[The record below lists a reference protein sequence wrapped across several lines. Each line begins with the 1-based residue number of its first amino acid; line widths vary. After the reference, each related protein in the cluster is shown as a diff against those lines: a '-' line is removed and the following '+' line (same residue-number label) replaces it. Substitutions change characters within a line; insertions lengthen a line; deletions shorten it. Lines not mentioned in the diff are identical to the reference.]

1 MHRSIKTTL
10 MITTFCAAIA
20 GVGPASSPA
29 RLTISEANAQQPANT
44 PSETS
49 PEAAETT
56 DATPAKPAPV
66 VRGGLPDVASVFE
79 QEKGKVVAVKTEM
92 AQSVSNP
99 FWGQRVV
106 PRMGQ
111 GSGFV
116 VEADGHIITN
126 YHVVAGAQK
135 IEVLLEEG
143 GKRYQARLIGAD
155 KKTDIALL
163 KIEAPPNLQATKF
176 GSSDALRVGEWVVAI
191 GNPFGLE
198 YSVTAGIVSA
208 KGRNLG
214 QGLYD
219 NFLQTDASINPGNSG
234 GPLFNLAG
242 EVVGVNTAIIRDAQG
257 IGFAVPIDMVKQL
270 LPQLKSRGYIV
281 RGYVGAGLQRLSD
294 ELIGALDLKLEPDYG
309 VLIGSIEPDGPSA
322 KGGLQVEDIVLS
334 FNGVRTQR
342 VQELLF
348 AVAETP
354 PGTVVE
360 VEVLRAGQILNLQL
374 EVGERPDTEKLTLDR
389 ENKAKV
395 AESTEPATP
404 PVPTAKSTTPEDK
417 VATKKTEDPPK
428 RRELG
433 IQVIDTTPEQASEAG
448 LEAPAGVYVL
458 EVKPGGAA
466 EGALRPG
473 DIILQVDDTE
483 LAGVSDFIKTLSGRT
498 PGEPLRMRVLR
509 GGRTIF
515 VAIRL

>member
-10 MITTFCAAIA
+10 MITTICAAIA
-20 GVGPASSPA
+20 GVGPYGSPA
-29 RLTISEANAQQPANT
+29 HLSINEASAQQPADA
-44 PSETS
+44 PADTS
-49 PEAAETT
+49 PESAETSEP
-56 DATPAKPAPV
+56 APAKSAPV
-66 VRGGLPDVASVFE
+66 VRGGLPDVAAVFE

-99 FWGQRVV
+99 FWGQRTV

-116 VEADGHIITN
+116 VESDGHIITN

-143 GKRYQARLIGAD
+143 GKRYKARLIGAD

-163 KIEAPPNLQATKF
+163 KIEAPANLEATTL
-176 GSSDALRVGEWVVAI
+176 GSSGGLRVGEWVIAI

-257 IGFAVPIDMVKQL
+257 IGFAVPIDMVKKL
-270 LPQLKSRGYIV
+270 LPQLKARGYVV
-281 RGYVGAGLQRLSD
+281 RGYMGAGLQRLSD
-294 ELIGALDLKLEPDYG
+294 ELITALDLKLEPDYG
-309 VLIGSIEPDGPSA
+309 VLIGSVEPQGPSA

-342 VQELLF
+342 VQEMLF
-348 AVAETP
+348 AVAETE
-354 PGTVVE
+354 PGTVVD
-360 VEVLRAGQILNLQL
+360 VEVLRDGQILNLQI
-374 EVGERPDTEKLTLDR
+374 EVGERPDTEKLELDR
-389 ENKAKV
+389 GERT
-395 AESTEPATP
+395 AETEPETP
-404 PVPTAKSTTPEDK
+404 PVPTAKSTKPEDK
-417 VATKKTEDPPK
+417 VATKNPEDPPK

-448 LEAPAGVYVL
+448 LEAPTGVYVM

-483 LAGVSDFIKTLSGRT
+483 LTGVSDFIKTLSGRT

>member
-1 MHRSIKTTL
+1 MTP
-10 MITTFCAAIA
+10 
-20 GVGPASSPA
+20 PAEEGA
-29 RLTISEANAQQPANT
+29 
-44 PSETS
+44 
-49 PEAAETT
+49 
-56 DATPAKPAPV
+56 PAKTPV
-66 VRGGLPDVASVFE
+66 VRGGLPDVAKVFE
-79 QEKGKVVAVKTEM
+79 EEKGKVVAVKTEM

-143 GKRYQARLIGAD
+143 GKRYKARLIGAD
-155 KKTDIALL
+155 KKTDIALI
-163 KIEAPPNLQATKF
+163 KIDAPSELVATSL
-176 GSSDALRVGEWVVAI
+176 GSSDALRVGEWVIAI

-234 GPLFNLAG
+234 GPLFNLNG

-270 LPQLKSRGYIV
+270 LPQLKSRGYVV
-281 RGYVGAGLQRLSD
+281 RGYMGAGLQRLNED
-294 ELIGALDLKLEPDYG
+294 LVKALGLNIEPDYG
-309 VLIGSIEPDGPSA
+309 VLIGSIEPGGPSA
-322 KGGLQVEDIVLS
+322 KGGLQVEDVVLS
-334 FNGVRTQR
+334 FNGVRTER
-342 VQELLF
+342 VQEMLF
-348 AVAETP
+348 AVANTP
-354 PGTVVE
+354 PGTVVP
-360 VEVLRAGQILNLQL
+360 VEVLREGQILNLQL
-374 EVGERPDTEKLTLDR
+374 EVGERPDTEKLELDR
-389 ENKAKV
+389 E
-395 AESTEPATP
+395 EPAKQPDAVAKTEKP
-404 PVPTAKSTTPEDK
+404 PANNSDA
-417 VATKKTEDPPK
+417 VATKKPDATTTTPESKDPPK
-428 RRELG
+428 RKELG
-433 IQVIDTTPEQASEAG
+433 IQVIDTTPEQANEAG
-448 LEAPAGVYVL
+448 LEEPTGVYVL
-458 EVKPGGAA
+458 EVKAGGAA

-483 LAGVSDFIKTLSGRT
+483 LTGVSDFIKALSSRSA
-498 PGEPLRMRVLR
+498 GEALRMRVLR
-509 GGRTIF
+509 GGRTVF